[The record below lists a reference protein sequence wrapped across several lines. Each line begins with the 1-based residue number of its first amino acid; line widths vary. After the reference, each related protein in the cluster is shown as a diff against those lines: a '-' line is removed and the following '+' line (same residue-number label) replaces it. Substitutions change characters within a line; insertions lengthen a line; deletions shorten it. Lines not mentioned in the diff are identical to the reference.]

1 VVWGGILLVAAAELD
16 VLELGTTT
24 GPIPLTDARLVLALP
39 AAELEPPARGEEAPA
54 AIEDKTEAAE
64 DDAMDSIIEGADM
77 EDILEAIAEDIEAI
91 EETDEAEDATE
102 DSCDD
107 NFDAIEEP
115 IAAAD
120 DEAATP
126 EPEAI
131 EELPPLG
138 KRLDTVL
145 NWAPEAPE
153 AVEDETTPVPLL
165 IRGSTYNMT
174 GLQLLCA
181 SMGPRNLARIKA
193 LSSRPGGS
201 L

>member
-1 VVWGGILLVAAAELD
+1 VVCGGILLVEAAELD
-16 VLELGTTT
+16 VLELATTT

-39 AAELEPPARGEEAPA
+39 AAELDPPARGEETPA

-77 EDILEAIAEDIEAI
+77 EDIPEAIAEDTDAI

-120 DEAATP
+120 DEAAAP
-126 EPEAI
+126 EPDTI

-145 NWAPEAPE
+145 
-153 AVEDETTPVPLL
+153 
-165 IRGSTYNMT
+165 S
-174 GLQLLCA
+174 
-181 SMGPRNLARIKA
+181 
-193 LSSRPGGS
+193 
-201 L
+201 